1 MAQTDRRYGER
12 TADERRAERR
22 VQIMQAALS
31 VYGATGFRTASVKAV
46 CSKAGLTERYF
57 YESFANG
64 EDLLKQCFLQV
75 NRTLVAR
82 MREAAVEDGRAP
94 LERLRAAL
102 LVYFQQIKDNPEGA
116 RVFLIEMASVSAATE
131 ALVSQSLDE
140 FGVLLLQVLG
150 VDGPASPLLLRG
162 VIGGGLH
169 IARAWIG
176 TGYAES
182 VQGVAD
188 AALQLYALMAP
199 QTDRNLASLR
209 AATPEERTD
218 A

>member
-1 MAQTDRRYGER
+1 M
-12 TADERRAERR
+12 
-22 VQIMQAALS
+22 QIMQAALS

-46 CSKAGLTERYF
+46 CNRAGLTERYF

-75 NRTLVAR
+75 NRALIAQ
-82 MREAAVEDGRAP
+82 MRAAALDDGRAP
-94 LERLRAAL
+94 LERVRAAL

-116 RVFLIEMASVSAATE
+116 RVFLIEMASVSAETE

-140 FGVLLLQVLG
+140 FGVLLLEVLAAG
-150 VDGPASPLLLRG
+150 RPASPLLLRG

-169 IARAWIG
+169 IARAWI
-176 TGYAES
+176 
-182 VQGVAD
+182 
-188 AALQLYALMAP
+188 
-199 QTDRNLASLR
+199 
-209 AATPEERTD
+209 ATS